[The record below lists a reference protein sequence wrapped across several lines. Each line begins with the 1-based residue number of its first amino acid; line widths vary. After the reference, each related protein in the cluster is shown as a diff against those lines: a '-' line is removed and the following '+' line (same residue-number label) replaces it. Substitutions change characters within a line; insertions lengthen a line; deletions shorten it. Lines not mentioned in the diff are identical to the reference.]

1 MNKYTKLF
9 FDFDDT
15 LIDFKAAEKVALPK
29 VFEQYH
35 FPLTETVEM
44 KYREINK
51 ALWDQLERGEVTR
64 EALLERRFKETF
76 QFFNRQVNG
85 IEMDQAYRNLL
96 VETIVLMDG
105 AEEVL
110 RTLSQNYD
118 LYIVTNGICET
129 QHKRLHAANLT
140 SYFKG
145 IFVSEET
152 GYQKPQIQFFDYVF
166 QQIGDVQN
174 EECLIIGD
182 SYSADMIGGKN
193 ANIDTCWFNPHNNEQ
208 PALYQPTYK
217 INHLK
222 DLLHIL

>member
-29 VFEQYH
+29 VFAHYD

-76 QFFNRQVNG
+76 QFFGLQVNG
-85 IEMDQAYRNLL
+85 IEIDQTYRNLL

-105 AEEVL
+105 VEEVL

-118 LYIVTNGICET
+118 LYIVTNGISET
-129 QHKRLHAANLT
+129 QHKRIQAANLT

-145 IFVSEET
+145 LFVSEQT

-166 QQIGDVQN
+166 QQIGDIKN

-182 SYSADMIGGKN
+182 SYSADMIGGMN
-193 ANIDTCWFNPHNNEQ
+193 AGIDTCWFNPYNNQ
-208 PALYQPTYK
+208 PTASYQPTYEIK
-217 INHLK
+217 HFK
-222 DLLHIL
+222 DLLHIV